1 MKFLALAAAA
11 SIGLATAVTAATPP
25 AAVRVLIQRADA
37 TTGQE
42 AVMGQAT
49 FPPGA
54 ISDFHTHPGVEMI
67 IVTQGEVLFKIRGQA
82 DRVLKAGD
90 SILAPRG
97 VAHAAH
103 NTSSGT
109 TVLTNTWLIDKG
121 QPLATPAP

>member
-1 MKFLALAAAA
+1 MRLFTLAAAA
-11 SIGLATAVTAATPP
+11 SLALVTAAAAATAP
-25 AAVRVLIQRADA
+25 AAVRTLLQRADA
-37 TTGQE
+37 ATGQE
-42 AVMGQAT
+42 AIMGQAT

-67 IVTQGEVLFKIRGQA
+67 IVTQGEVVFKVRGQA

-90 SILAPRG
+90 SVLAERG

-103 NTSSGT
+103 NTSGGT